1 MVVFMIAGHTC
12 SPSLSS
18 MASSSSDSSSS
29 SSSSKSSSSSSSAD
43 SFDKE
48 RKTETQVIL
57 RAQCHL
63 HGGFPK
69 AEVVCG
75 GWHAQRGTAAS
86 KRGHDYE
93 WVISTLLLVVCE
105 CSRLLSPNAAANGG
119 REVGVFVRYCQSVV
133 CRLNKRTSYTDY
145 ILAKKVTCHLVTYLK
160 WPSYIFPLNA
170 MPNLPRKQLCVKYLR
185 VTVIYRVKQWN
196 PLPTPRTPPPPPPP
210 NSFYWNFS
218 FVRPEVVWMERDKDV
233 IEFLSG

>member
-1 MVVFMIAGHTC
+1 MIAGHTC

-18 MASSSSDSSSS
+18 MASSSPDSSSS

-63 HGGFPK
+63 HGGFPQ

-86 KRGHDYE
+86 KSGHDYE

-105 CSRLLSPNAAANGG
+105 YSRLLSPNAAANDISGSVPRVSG
-119 REVGVFVRYCQSVV
+119 WEAGVFAGYCQSVF
-133 CRLNKRTSYTDY
+133 CRLNKSTNYTDY
-145 ILAKKVTCHLVTYLK
+145 K
-160 WPSYIFPLNA
+160 
-170 MPNLPRKQLCVKYLR
+170 LPRRK
-185 VTVIYRVKQWN
+185 
-196 PLPTPRTPPPPPPP
+196 
-210 NSFYWNFS
+210 
-218 FVRPEVVWMERDKDV
+218 
-233 IEFLSG
+233 FLFP